1 MIKKSKILIA
11 LMLGLTGAGFAQNH
25 FNQYSIEGGYGFN
38 YARNPELNGFNH
50 FDLGFRY
57 MANEYWG
64 AKADYGYDMFKS
76 KDGLDNN
83 TTLNRVSVQAV
94 YNIGR
99 LLSFNDI
106 ASRTFNVLLHG
117 GAGITIL
124 KTEPGETDKLG
135 NFIIGGTAQFYVSP
149 QFALTGDV
157 SGIINFKQNYG
168 FNGVK
173 TPDEFTGKMLT
184 VSAGITYYFGRN
196 KSTSDWR

>member
-1 MIKKSKILIA
+1 MINRAKILAAITLCA
-11 LMLGLTGAGFAQNH
+11 TATAFSQNH

-64 AKADYGYDMFKS
+64 AKIDYGYDMFKS
-76 KDGLDNN
+76 KDGLENN

-106 ASRTFNVLLHG
+106 ASRTFNVLLHS
-117 GAGITIL
+117 GAGITLL

-135 NFIIGGTAQFYVSP
+135 NFIIGGTAQFYISP
-149 QFALTGDV
+149 QFALTGDL

-168 FNGVK
+168 FDGSAQA
-173 TPDEFTGKMLT
+173 ESFTGKMLT
-184 VSAGITYYFGRN
+184 VSAGVTYYFGRN